1 MARWPQARSAAVHRV
16 FTRDGVEG
24 FWAIMLPLPPG
35 VQPRADIPRQMENL
49 VDQVQ
54 PGLWQSGRRAGV
66 LAMVAIASPLCRHV
80 LDGPVHSTHI
90 LAYELATFLVS
101 VTGITTGTAKF
112 ARITLSRSRASR

>member
-66 LAMVAIASPLCRHV
+66 LASGDCFPSLPPRAGRTRPFDSH
-80 LDGPVHSTHI
+80 
-90 LAYELATFLVS
+90 LAYW
-101 VTGITTGTAKF
+101 
-112 ARITLSRSRASR
+112 ARNL

>member
-1 MARWPQARSAAVHRV
+1 MASAAVHRV

-66 LAMVAIASPLCRHV
+66 LAIASPLCRHV

-90 LAYELATFLVS
+90 WLIGLATCS
-101 VTGITTGTAKF
+101 GSKNRVTG
-112 ARITLSRSRASR
+112 